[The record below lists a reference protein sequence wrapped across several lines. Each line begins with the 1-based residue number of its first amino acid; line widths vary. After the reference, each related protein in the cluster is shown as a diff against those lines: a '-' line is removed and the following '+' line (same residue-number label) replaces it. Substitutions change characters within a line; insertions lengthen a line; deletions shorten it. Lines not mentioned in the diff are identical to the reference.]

1 PIRALSIEHRL
12 DPLDDSSRL
21 HRVRRGPDYQ
31 VDIGLR
37 NPQVAEER
45 ARHRIIVVL
54 PGVDDGLHQTCPGR
68 RAMHWSKLR
77 EIGAS
82 PDDVQELHLTERW
95 LLETLGQRVSLK
107 CIPVTKRW

>member
-1 PIRALSIEHRL
+1 
-12 DPLDDSSRL
+12 
-21 HRVRRGPDYQ
+21 
-31 VDIGLR
+31 
-37 NPQVAEER
+37 
-45 ARHRIIVVL
+45 
-54 PGVDDGLHQTCPGR
+54 
-68 RAMHWSKLR
+68 MHWSKLR